1 MNGSMALG
9 GVLGE
14 NRLTGCPFLSIKNLV
29 NPHLISS
36 PKKPACFSF
45 KNVNNGAVRFPLME
59 IFLNRWPKHAFTSS
73 KWVVISSP
81 SFSGIVSNWSHGKH
95 KMSKSMALRKK
106 SRHAKFTEN
115 EEQLTIFD
123 EKMRTF
129 TIQNVCGQTS
139 VFEFII

>member
-1 MNGSMALG
+1 
-9 GVLGE
+9 
-14 NRLTGCPFLSIKNLV
+14 
-29 NPHLISS
+29 
-36 PKKPACFSF
+36 
-45 KNVNNGAVRFPLME
+45 
-59 IFLNRWPKHAFTSS
+59 
-73 KWVVISSP
+73 
-81 SFSGIVSNWSHGKH
+81 
-95 KMSKSMALRKK
+95 MALRKK